1 MIIESIRRRELRE
14 KGIAEIDPKRNV
26 VLLITAFAA
35 IYILWGSTYLAIK
48 YVIETLPPF
57 ISTGARF
64 LLAGSTLFIVGR
76 FSKGYEKPTL
86 TQWRASAVVGIL
98 LFLGGTGGVVIAEH
112 HITSGLA
119 ALIVATEPFWI
130 VLLSWL
136 WLKGAR
142 PDWKVAL
149 GLLIG
154 FAGVYLLMDGAGAGH
169 AGNGTDQLFGM
180 ALVIAAA
187 LCWATG
193 SIYGVRAPASK
204 APILASGMQMLAGG
218 SALLLV
224 GTLMGEWT
232 GFEITA
238 VSLNSWLA
246 LAYLLVFG
254 SLIAFTAYSWLLK
267 NARPSMVA
275 TYAYVNPAIAVILGW
290 AIAGESFT
298 GRMLLGAG
306 VIVGSV
312 LLITSQNSEA
322 IVEEKLAPIENSV
335 DVLVE
340 SLNSARIREGGRS
353 VRSNSEA
360 I

>member
-1 MIIESIRRRELRE
+1 MH
-14 KGIAEIDPKRNV
+14 KNGIAENDPKRGV
-26 VLLITAFAA
+26 VLLIVAFAA
-35 IYILWGSTYLAIK
+35 VYILWGSTYLAIK

-57 ISTGARF
+57 ISAGARF
-64 LLAGSTLFIVGR
+64 LVAGATLFIVGR
-76 FSKGYEKPTL
+76 FSKDYQKPTL
-86 TQWRASAVVGIL
+86 RQWRASAVVGTL
-98 LFLGGTGGVVIAEH
+98 LFLGGNGGVVIAEH

-119 ALIVATEPFWI
+119 ALLVATEPFWV

-142 PDWKVAL
+142 PDWRVSL

-154 FAGVYLLMDGAGAGH
+154 FVGVYLLMDGGAVR
-169 AGNGTDQLFGM
+169 AVSGTNQLFGM
-180 ALVIAAA
+180 ILVIAAG

-204 APILASGMQMLAGG
+204 SPILASGMQLLAGG
-218 SALLLV
+218 SALLLA

-232 GFEITA
+232 GFEISV
-238 VSLNSWLA
+238 VSRHSWFA

-267 NARPSMVA
+267 NARPAMVA
-275 TYAYVNPAIAVILGW
+275 TYAYVNPVIAMILGW

-298 GRMLLGAG
+298 GRTLLGAG

-312 LLITSQNSEA
+312 ALITSQNSEA
-322 IVEEKLAPIENSV
+322 IAEEKTVSIEGPAENCPTY
-335 DVLVE
+335 LT
-340 SLNSARIREGGRS
+340 
-353 VRSNSEA
+353 
-360 I
+360 

>member
-1 MIIESIRRRELRE
+1 VRE
-14 KGIAEIDPKRNV
+14 KGIAEIDPKRSV
-26 VLLITAFAA
+26 VLLIVAFAA
-35 IYILWGSTYLAIK
+35 VYILWGSTYLAIK
-48 YVIETLPPF
+48 YMIETLPPF

-64 LLAGSTLFIVGR
+64 LLAGVTLFAVGR
-76 FSKGYEKPTL
+76 FSKGYEKPTPA
-86 TQWRASAVVGIL
+86 QWRASAVVGVL
-98 LFLGGTGGVVIAEH
+98 LFLGGTGGVVTAEH

-119 ALIVATEPFWI
+119 ALLVATEPFWV

-142 PDWKVAL
+142 PDWRVAL

-154 FAGVYLLMDGAGAGH
+154 FAGVYLLIDGGGGGH
-169 AGNGTDQLFGM
+169 AGNETNQLFGM
-180 ALVIAAA
+180 VLVIVSA

-204 APILASGMQMLAGG
+204 SPILASGMQMLAGG

-246 LAYLLVFG
+246 LLYLLVFG
-254 SLIAFTAYSWLLK
+254 SLITFTAYSWLLK
-267 NARPSMVA
+267 NARPAAVA
-275 TYAYVNPAIAVILGW
+275 TYAYVNPVIAVILGW
-290 AIAGESFT
+290 VIAGESFT

-312 LLITSQNSEA
+312 VLITSQNSEA
-322 IVEEKLAPIENSV
+322 IVEEKVVSIEG
-335 DVLVE
+335 
-340 SLNSARIREGGRS
+340 SAENCPTYSGFQMH
-353 VRSNSEA
+353 EDY
-360 I
+360 

>member
-1 MIIESIRRRELRE
+1 VRE
-14 KGIAEIDPKRNV
+14 KGIAEIDTKRSV
-26 VLLITAFAA
+26 VLLIVAFAA
-35 IYILWGSTYLAIK
+35 VYVLWGSTYLAIK

-57 ISTGARF
+57 ISAGARF
-64 LLAGSTLFIVGR
+64 LLAGATLFIVGR
-76 FSKGYEKPTL
+76 FSKDYEKPTL
-86 TQWRASAVVGIL
+86 TQWRSSAVVGTL
-98 LFLGGTGGVVIAEH
+98 LFLGGNGGVVIAEH

-119 ALIVATEPFWI
+119 ALLVATEPFWV

-142 PDWKVAL
+142 PDWRVTL

-154 FAGVYLLMDGAGAGH
+154 FVGVYLLMDGGAVR
-169 AGNGTDQLFGM
+169 AVSGTNQLFGM
-180 ALVIAAA
+180 ILVIAAG

-204 APILASGMQMLAGG
+204 SPILASGMQLLAGG
-218 SALLLV
+218 SALLLA

-232 GFEITA
+232 GFEISV
-238 VSLNSWLA
+238 VSRHSWFA

-267 NARPSMVA
+267 NARPAMVA
-275 TYAYVNPAIAVILGW
+275 TYAYVNPVIAVILGW

-298 GRMLLGAG
+298 GRTLLGAG

-312 LLITSQNSEA
+312 ALITSQNSEA
-322 IVEEKLAPIENSV
+322 IVEEKIAMIESSTENCPTY
-335 DVLVE
+335 LT
-340 SLNSARIREGGRS
+340 
-353 VRSNSEA
+353 
-360 I
+360 

>member
-1 MIIESIRRRELRE
+1 MITESSRRSAVQEIKRNEAQE
-14 KGIAEIDPKRNV
+14 EGIVKIDSKRNV
-26 VLLITAFAA
+26 ILLIVAFAA
-35 IYILWGSTYLAIK
+35 VYILWGSTYLAIK

-64 LLAGSTLFIVGR
+64 LLAGATLFIVGR
-76 FSKGYEKPTL
+76 FSKNYEKPTL
-86 TQWRASAVVGIL
+86 TQWRASAVVGTL

-119 ALIVATEPFWI
+119 ALLVATEPFFVVI
-130 VLLSWL
+130 LSWL

-142 PDWKVAL
+142 PDWRVAL

-154 FAGVYLLMDGAGAGH
+154 FAGVYLLIDINGAGQ
-169 AGNGTDQLFGM
+169 AGNGTNQLFAM
-180 ALVIAAA
+180 VLVIAAA

-204 APILASGMQMLAGG
+204 SPILASGMQMLSGG
-218 SALLLV
+218 AALLLV

-232 GFEITA
+232 RFEIGA

-246 LAYLLVFG
+246 LAYLLVLG
-254 SLIAFTAYSWLLK
+254 SLITFTAYSWLLK
-267 NARPSMVA
+267 NARPAAVA
-275 TYAYVNPAIAVILGW
+275 TYAYVNPVIAVILGW

-312 LLITSQNSEA
+312 VLITSQSSEA
-322 IVEEKLAPIENSV
+322 IVEEESAPIESSTENCPTY
-335 DVLVE
+335 LT
-340 SLNSARIREGGRS
+340 
-353 VRSNSEA
+353 
-360 I
+360 

>member
-1 MIIESIRRRELRE
+1 MTGEMQE
-14 KGIAEIDPKRNV
+14 KGIAKVDSKHSVI
-26 VLLITAFAA
+26 LLIAAFAA

-48 YVIETLPPF
+48 YAIETLPPF

-64 LLAGSTLFIVGR
+64 LLAGATLFVVGR

-86 TQWRASAVVGIL
+86 KQWRASFVIGTL

-119 ALIVATEPFWI
+119 ALLVATEPFWI

-154 FAGVYLLMDGAGAGH
+154 FAGVYLLMDGAGH
-169 AGNGTDQLFGM
+169 AGSETNQLFGIV
-180 ALVIAAA
+180 LVIAAA

-193 SIYGVRAPASK
+193 SIYGVRAPTSK
-204 APILASGMQMLAGG
+204 SPILAAGMQMLAGG
-218 SALLLV
+218 STLLLV

-232 GFEITA
+232 NFKIA
-238 VSLNSWLA
+238 SVSLNSWLA

-267 NARPSMVA
+267 NARPAIIA
-275 TYAYVNPAIAVILGW
+275 TYAYVNPVIAVILGW

-298 GRMLLGAG
+298 GRMLLGAA

-312 LLITSQNSEA
+312 VLITSQNSEA
-322 IVEEKLAPIENSV
+322 TAKEKIAPIESSTENCPTY
-335 DVLVE
+335 
-340 SLNSARIREGGRS
+340 AQG
-353 VRSNSEA
+353 
-360 I
+360 

>member
-1 MIIESIRRRELRE
+1 VQE
-14 KGIAEIDPKRNV
+14 KRIAEIDPKRSV
-26 VLLITAFAA
+26 VLLIVAFAA
-35 IYILWGSTYLAIK
+35 VYILWGSTYLAIK

-64 LLAGSTLFIVGR
+64 LLAGATLFIVGR
-76 FSKGYEKPTL
+76 FSKDFEKPTL
-86 TQWRASAVVGIL
+86 TQWRSSAVVGTL

-119 ALIVATEPFWI
+119 ALLVATEPFWV

-142 PDWKVAL
+142 PDWRVAL

-154 FAGVYLLMDGAGAGH
+154 FVGVYLLMDGDAVQAGS
-169 AGNGTDQLFGM
+169 NTNQLIGLI
-180 ALVIAAA
+180 LVIAAA

-204 APILASGMQMLAGG
+204 SPILASGMQMLSGG

-232 GFEITA
+232 GFEISV
-238 VSLNSWLA
+238 VSRHSWFA

-254 SLIAFTAYSWLLK
+254 SLITFTAYSWLLK
-267 NARPSMVA
+267 NARPAMVA
-275 TYAYVNPAIAVILGW
+275 TYAYVNPVIAVILGW

-298 GRMLLGAG
+298 GRTLLGAG

-312 LLITSQNSEA
+312 VLITSQNSEA
-322 IVEEKLAPIENSV
+322 IREEKVVSIEGTTENCPTY
-335 DVLVE
+335 LT
-340 SLNSARIREGGRS
+340 
-353 VRSNSEA
+353 
-360 I
+360 

>member
-1 MIIESIRRRELRE
+1 VRE
-14 KGIAEIDPKRNV
+14 KGIAEIDPKRSV
-26 VLLITAFAA
+26 VLLIVAFAA
-35 IYILWGSTYLAIK
+35 VYILWGSTYLAIK

-64 LLAGSTLFIVGR
+64 LLAGATLFILGR
-76 FSKGYEKPTL
+76 FSNGYEKPTPA
-86 TQWRASAVVGIL
+86 QWRASAVVGVL

-119 ALIVATEPFWI
+119 ALLVATEPFWV

-142 PDWKVAL
+142 PDWRVAL

-154 FAGVYLLMDGAGAGH
+154 FAGVYLLIGGGGAGQ
-169 AGNGTDQLFGM
+169 AGNGTNQLFGM
-180 ALVIAAA
+180 VLVIAAA

-204 APILASGMQMLAGG
+204 SPILASGMQMLAGG

-224 GTLMGEWT
+224 GTLKGEWA
-232 GFEITA
+232 GFDGAA

-254 SLIAFTAYSWLLK
+254 SLITFTAYSWLLK
-267 NARPSMVA
+267 NARPAAVA
-275 TYAYVNPAIAVILGW
+275 TYAYVNPVIAVILGW

-298 GRMLLGAG
+298 RRMLLGAG

-312 LLITSQNSEA
+312 VLITSQNSEA
-322 IVEEKLAPIENSV
+322 NVEEKVVSIEG
-335 DVLVE
+335 
-340 SLNSARIREGGRS
+340 SAE
-353 VRSNSEA
+353 NCPTYLT
-360 I
+360 

>member
-1 MIIESIRRRELRE
+1 VRE
-14 KGIAEIDPKRNV
+14 KGIAEIDPKRSV
-26 VLLITAFAA
+26 VLLIVAFAA
-35 IYILWGSTYLAIK
+35 VYVLWGSTYLAIK

-64 LLAGSTLFIVGR
+64 LLAGATLFIVGR
-76 FSKGYEKPTL
+76 FSKGYVKPTL
-86 TQWRASAVVGIL
+86 AQWRSSVVVGTL

-119 ALIVATEPFWI
+119 ALLVATEPFWV

-136 WLKGAR
+136 WLKVAR
-142 PDWKVAL
+142 PDWRVAL

-154 FAGVYLLMDGAGAGH
+154 FVGVYLLIDGVGP
-169 AGNGTDQLFGM
+169 AGNGTNQLFGM
-180 ALVIAAA
+180 VLVIVAAI
-187 LCWATG
+187 CWATG

-204 APILASGMQMLAGG
+204 SPILASGMQMLAGG

-238 VSLNSWLA
+238 VSRNSWLA

-254 SLIAFTAYSWLLK
+254 SLITFTAYSWLLK
-267 NARPSMVA
+267 NAQPAMVA
-275 TYAYVNPAIAVILGW
+275 TYAYVNPVIAVMLGW

-312 LLITSQNSEA
+312 VLITSRTSEA
-322 IVEEKLAPIENSV
+322 IREEKTVSIEGPTENCPTY
-335 DVLVE
+335 LT
-340 SLNSARIREGGRS
+340 
-353 VRSNSEA
+353 
-360 I
+360 